1 MLTREQ
7 IGKDSA
13 PLPLTWY
20 LCIIRRDGTP
30 LPEEEDIMKWL
41 KSGSSNG
48 IVAESVW
55 RSDSCGFCWQNAV
68 MSKGN
73 KTHTTLSCPLL
84 STFNKVQKN
93 TNLIPITISREGVSA
108 SLKKNAVKAES
119 VAKDVDKWQKEFRGM
134 LSAFE
139 KRLGT
144 VEKKCGVKR
153 KADKAESSTPP
164 KKKKGKKES
173 GNGMDGGGKAPK
185 PKGAGS
191 DQQQPPKKG
200 KGKAARRPA
209 IVDDRE

>member
-1 MLTREQ
+1 MLIWEQ
-7 IGKDSA
+7 IGKDGA

-20 LCIIRRDGTP
+20 LRIIRRDGTP
-30 LPEEEDIMKWL
+30 LPEEEDITKWL
-41 KSGSSNG
+41 KSGSGNG

-55 RSDSCGFCWQNAV
+55 CSDSCGFCWQNVV

-73 KTHTTLSCPLL
+73 KTHTTLACPLL
-84 STFNKVQKN
+84 STFNKVWKN
-93 TNLIPITISREGVSA
+93 ANLIPITISREGVSA

-153 KADKAESSTPP
+153 KADEAESSTPP

-173 GNGMDGGGKAPK
+173 GNSTDSGGKAPK
-185 PKGAGS
+185 PKGPGS
-191 DQQQPPKKG
+191 DQTKPPKKG
-200 KGKAARRPA
+200 KGKAARHSA
-209 IVDDRE
+209 VVDDRE